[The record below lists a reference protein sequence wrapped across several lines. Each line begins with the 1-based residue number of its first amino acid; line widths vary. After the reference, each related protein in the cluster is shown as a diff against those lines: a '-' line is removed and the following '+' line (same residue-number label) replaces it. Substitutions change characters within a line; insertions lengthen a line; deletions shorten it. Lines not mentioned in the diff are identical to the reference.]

1 MRTSPHGHRGEAFDP
16 VRMGRA
22 AVVANH
28 PLAAMAGIRTLQAG
42 GNAIDAA
49 VTVGF
54 AIGVAEPNGSGI
66 GGDGYVMVHRV
77 GEATVQVVNGTGAS
91 PLGVTATTPIARTGL
106 TAASVPGIVDAML
119 AAHARW
125 GRLPLAQCIEPAA
138 ELAEAGVPV
147 SHFQAAMTAKYP
159 ALHQGEAAKIYAPE
173 GVPLAAGAI
182 RRNADL
188 AASYRL
194 IAREGRD
201 GFYRGP
207 IAAAMVAAGDWF
219 TLADFHRH
227 QVRIDPAITTDY
239 RGVTVCEA
247 PPNSSGISLLQML
260 NLIEQ
265 FPIGDLRALSAEAIH
280 LMVEAKRLAF
290 IDREAY
296 LGDYET
302 VAMPV
307 TGLLSKRYAAER
319 AQLIDPART
328 APSVH
333 PGNAWAYD
341 PDGQGR
347 DTPAAVRLRHREGD
361 TTHFCIVD
369 ADGNAVGQLQ
379 SLNMMF
385 GAQMVVPGTGMLLN
399 NRMTYWHVDQQHPN
413 ALAPGVRVRHTMNPV
428 MVFAADRL
436 RWVLGTP
443 GGDTQVQSNLQAI
456 SALVDHD
463 FTEAEAVQSARWSH
477 HESGTYSNH
486 PHIEENEL
494 QIETRVGEAT
504 LAALAARGHTV
515 QSDGPWSAR
524 GSLGII
530 GIDPVSGARL
540 AAADL
545 RRDGQALVI

>member
-1 MRTSPHGHRGEAFDP
+1 
-16 VRMGRA
+16 MGRA

-28 PLAAMAGIRTLQAG
+28 PLAAMAGIRTLMAG

-66 GGDGYVMVHRV
+66 GGDGYVMVHRA
-77 GEATVQVVNGTGAS
+77 GEAGVHVANGTGAS
-91 PLGVTATTPIARTGL
+91 PLGVTAKTPIARTGL

-147 SHFQAAMTAKYP
+147 SHFQAQMTAKYP
-159 ALHQGEAAKIYAPE
+159 ALHQGEAAKIFAPA
-173 GVPLAAGAI
+173 GAPLPAGAI

-219 TLADFHRH
+219 QPEDFRRH
-227 QVRIDPAITTDY
+227 HTRIDPAITTDY
-239 RGVTVCEA
+239 RGYTVCEA
-247 PPNSSGISLLQML
+247 PPNSSGITLLQML

-265 FPIGDLRALSAEAIH
+265 FPIGEMRALSAEAIH

-296 LGDYET
+296 LGDLET
-302 VAMPV
+302 VAMPI
-307 TGLLSKRYAAER
+307 TGLLSKAYAAER
-319 AQLIDPART
+319 ARLIDPTRAAETVR
-328 APSVH
+328 
-333 PGNAWAYD
+333 PGNAWIHD
-341 PDGQGR
+341 PDGAGHSA
-347 DTPAAVRLRHREGD
+347 PAAVRLKHRDGD

-369 ADGNAVGQLQ
+369 GEGNAVGQLQ

-385 GAQMVVPGTGMLLN
+385 GAQIVVPGTGMLLN
-399 NRMTYWHVDQQHPN
+399 NRMTYWHVDQDHPN
-413 ALAPGVRVRHTMNPV
+413 ALTPGVRVRHTMNPV
-428 MVFAADRL
+428 MVFAGDRL

-443 GGDTQVQSNLQAI
+443 GGDTQVQSNLQTL
-456 SALVDHD
+456 SALIDHG

-486 PHIEENEL
+486 PHLEENEL
-494 QIETRVGEAT
+494 QIETRVGDAT
-504 LAALAARGHTV
+504 LAELAARGHHLRP
-515 QSDGPWSAR
+515 DGPWGAR
-524 GSLGII
+524 GSVGII